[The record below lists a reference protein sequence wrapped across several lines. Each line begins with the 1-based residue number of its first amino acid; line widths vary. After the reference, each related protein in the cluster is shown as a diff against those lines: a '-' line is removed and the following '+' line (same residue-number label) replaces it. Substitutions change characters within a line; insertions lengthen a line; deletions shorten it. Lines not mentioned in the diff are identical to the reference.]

1 MDELQRSNTMSLEM
15 IVLMSVLA
23 IGSTL
28 DAPAQAAAKE
38 RIAAAAAPAAPKPKA
53 PPTFAP
59 PPSEHYA
66 AAHAGTTGHP
76 WKF

>member
-1 MDELQRSNTMSLEM
+1 MSLEM
-15 IVLMSVLA
+15 VVLISVLA
-23 IGSTL
+23 TGSMVG
-28 DAPAQAAAKE
+28 APAQAAPKE
-38 RIAAAAAPAAPKPKA
+38 RIAAAAAPAAPKAKS

-66 AAHAGTTGHP
+66 AAHAGSTGHP

>member
-1 MDELQRSNTMSLEM
+1 M
-15 IVLMSVLA
+15 VLIAILA

-28 DAPAQAAAKE
+28 DSAAQAAIQDK
-38 RIAAAAAPAAPKPKA
+38 IAAVAPATRKSKP
-53 PPTFAP
+53 PPVTAP

-66 AAHAGTTGHP
+66 AAHAVSTGHP

>member
-1 MDELQRSNTMSLEM
+1 MVGFERSNTMSLE
-15 IVLMSVLA
+15 IAVLISVLA

-28 DAPAQAAAKE
+28 DAPAQAATRE
-38 RIAAAAAPAAPKPKA
+38 RIAAATPAAPKPKA
-53 PPTFAP
+53 PPTSAP

-66 AAHAGTTGHP
+66 AAHAGSIGHP